1 MCNMFCVLSFF
12 PFFFAFRFYTDCA
25 FSLAIPSLHVPL
37 FLPFI
42 FASPEQFYN
51 AISNFVFA
59 FSGPSSPEFRH
70 RATNRILLFPSV
82 ATPPLASIYCV
93 QRTKKKY

>member
-12 PFFFAFRFYTDCA
+12 PFFLLFVFIQIALF
-25 FSLAIPSLHVPL
+25 LAIPSLHVPL